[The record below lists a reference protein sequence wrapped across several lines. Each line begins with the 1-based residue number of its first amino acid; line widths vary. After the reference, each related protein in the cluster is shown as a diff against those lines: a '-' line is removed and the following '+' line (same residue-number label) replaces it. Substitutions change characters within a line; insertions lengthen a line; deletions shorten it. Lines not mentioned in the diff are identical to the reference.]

1 MTTGHDNLPA
11 IVRGALGD
19 TLSAGSHIRVGL
31 SGGLDSVVL
40 LHVLAQLRAGVPFEL
55 SAIHVHH
62 GLSANADEWAAFCEN
77 LCGQWDVACE
87 VVRLQLPEASGK
99 GVERLAREGRYEAYT
114 AVSGDILCL
123 AHHQN
128 DCAETLLL
136 NLFRGAGPIG
146 LAGLPAQRM
155 LGRKILIRP
164 FIAMPRSDLQAW
176 ATANRLLWIED
187 ESNADVRF
195 RRNFIRHRVL
205 PVIVEAYPGATEVL
219 SRTAAHL
226 GEQAELLDRLAELEA
241 RACRD
246 SAGCLSVARLQQ
258 LPEPAIRNILRHA
271 LFKAGLRIPGA
282 SRLTTLSTQLM
293 SARAD
298 SEVLVRMGAAGV
310 HVWRD
315 QIWIDRAMNCPV
327 PPAVDVGSM
336 AADWPDGTL
345 TVHGLTDG
353 HDLRIQSLGHGQR
366 FQPAGRCRDAVS
378 ELLRAQG
385 VPPWVRPRLPGLWLR
400 GQLVWVAGLGCAEDA
415 VGVLD
420 NDQICWTLHVP
431 ERL

>member
-1 MTTGHDNLPA
+1 MTTGHDDLLA
-11 IVRGALGD
+11 IVRDALGD
-19 TLSAGSHIRVGL
+19 TLSAGSHICVGL

-40 LHVLAQLRAGVPFEL
+40 LHVLAQLRAEATFEL

-62 GLSANADEWAAFCEN
+62 GLSVNADGWASFCED
-77 LCGQWDVACE
+77 LCSQWGVACE

-99 GVERLAREGRYEAYT
+99 GIERLAREARYEAFT
-114 AVSGDILCL
+114 AVSGDMICL
-123 AHHQN
+123 AHHRN

-155 LGRKILIRP
+155 LGRKLLTRP
-164 FIAMPRSDLQAW
+164 FITTSRSDIQAW
-176 ATANRLLWIED
+176 ASAHQLHWIED

-205 PVIVEAYPGATEVL
+205 PVIAEAFPGVTDVL

-226 GEQAELLDRLAELEA
+226 GEQAELLNRLAELEA
-241 RACRD
+241 HACRD
-246 SAGCLSVARLQQ
+246 SEGCLSVAQLQQ
-258 LPEPAIRNILRHA
+258 LPEPAVRNILRHA
-271 LFKAGLRIPGA
+271 LFKAGLQIPGA
-282 SRLTTLSTQLM
+282 SRLTTFSTQLM

-298 SEVLVRMGAAGV
+298 SEVLVRMGAVGL

-315 QIWIDRAMNCPV
+315 QIWVDRAMNLPV
-327 PPAVDVGSM
+327 PPASDIGSVSS
-336 AADWPDGTL
+336 AWPDGTL
-345 TVHGLTDG
+345 TIHDLTDG
-353 HDLRIQSLGHGQR
+353 QDIRVQPLGHGQR

-385 VPPWVRPRLPGLWLR
+385 VPPWVRPRLPCLWLR
-400 GQLVWVAGLGCAEDA
+400 DRLAWVAGLGCAEEA
-415 VGVLD
+415 ASVRNIGR
-420 NDQICWTLHVP
+420 IRWTPHAS